1 MNPLL
6 GFLFSEFVM
15 SLPWIPR
22 ERAKMES
29 EDGFE
34 ELGLGFVIMIASQL
48 CHCLLSYVQGFHCP
62 DHLAT
67 SLHTHA
73 HTCAHSHTRTCTHRP
88 SDCVSVQ
95 HCFPLQSWNGLPL
108 LSTYVWVRPPQ
119 IFNSLFYFSRDF
131 ESLLTCQRNFPPSW
145 SRFLFVLS
153 KNSLQACKKRE
164 AGFFRE
170 LSERA
175 DAASAWG
182 AWSPWVAQ
190 EHFICKRK
198 DRGLLFSLC
207 LNLHFIRHPVG
218 WFVNWHLHSQISLS
232 TPNLPEG
239 KTRGSWKQQRVKG
252 SRLHSSQLWL
262 FLLQKVPFVSKTSER
277 EKGGGDSLETDGGSP
292 RFRRE
297 SLLQR
302 RREAEQAVITPPL
315 VAACSGI
322 NNSHLASVS
331 SWP

>member
-6 GFLFSEFVM
+6 GFLISEFVM

-29 EDGFE
+29 EAGFE

-48 CHCLLSYVQGFHCP
+48 CHCLLSFVQGCHGP

-73 HTCAHSHTRTCTHRP
+73 HTCAHLHTRMCTHRP
-88 SDCVSVQ
+88 SDLASIQ
-95 HCFPLQSWNGLPL
+95 HCFPLQSWNRLPL

-131 ESLLTCQRNFPPSW
+131 ESLLTCQRNFPPLEAGF
-145 SRFLFVLS
+145 FLYS
-153 KNSLQACKKRE
+153 PRTACRLAKKRE

-277 EKGGGDSLETDGGSP
+277 KRRGRLSRDRWGQSKVQKRKPFAKEVGGRTGCDYTSFGGCV
-292 RFRRE
+292 F
-297 SLLQR
+297 
-302 RREAEQAVITPPL
+302 
-315 VAACSGI
+315 
-322 NNSHLASVS
+322 
-331 SWP
+331 WYK